1 MRYLKITLAYD
12 GTDYAGWQVQPR
24 EHGPTIQ
31 QRVEEALARL
41 TGERIRVIAAGRTDA
56 GVHARGQVI
65 SLATGSKIPT
75 ERWPW
80 ALNSVLPPDI
90 VALKAEEVGPD
101 FHARYSARSKTYRYT
116 IDNGAFP
123 DVFRRRYAWH
133 VRRPLDLDVMK
144 EAAASLKGRHNFRAF
159 AAAGRPVKNFERE
172 IKDIRWTR
180 REPFLYLDI
189 TADGF
194 LYHMVRIIVGTLVE
208 IGLGRRDPGDMGRIL
223 AGRRR
228 EEAGPTAPPQGLCLE
243 RVEY

>member
-24 EHGPTIQ
+24 EHGPTVQ
-31 QRVEEALARL
+31 QRVEEALTRL
-41 TGERIRVIAAGRTDA
+41 TGERIRVVAAGRTDA

-65 SLATGSKIPT
+65 SLATNSRIPV

-80 ALNSVLPPDI
+80 ALNSVLPSDI
-90 VALKAEEVGPD
+90 VALEAVEVGPD
-101 FHARYSARSKTYRYT
+101 FHARYSAKSKTYRYT
-116 IDNGAFP
+116 IDNGVFP

-133 VRRPLDLDVMK
+133 VRRHLDLDSMDK
-144 EAAASLKGRHNFRAF
+144 AAACLKGRHDFRAF
-159 AAAGRPVKNFERE
+159 AATGRPVKNFERE

-180 REPFLYLDI
+180 QGPFLYLDI

-208 IGLGRRDPGDMGRIL
+208 IGLGKRDPGEMKSIL
-223 AGRRR
+223 VGRRR
-228 EEAGPTAPPQGLCLE
+228 EQAGPTAPPQGLCLE